1 MQTSTDTTRCGE
13 RALLTLRDMPSGSE
27 PGAGSA
33 TQAARFGTTQ
43 WSLVL
48 KAGQGAEEALFKL
61 CQTYWPP
68 LYAFIR
74 RRGHPFT
81 EAQDLTQGFFAH
93 VLEHRALDSVAPA
106 KGRFRSFL
114 LVSLKHFLDNEWHR
128 TRAIKRGGRQVV
140 ISWDSLK
147 PHERELLGPCDH
159 LTPERVFNRRWA
171 LMLLER
177 VMDRLRSECVAARKG
192 EMFEALKEHLTGDAA
207 GKSYQEIA
215 AQFGT
220 TEGAVKVT
228 VHRLRRRFGEL
239 VREHV
244 GRTVENPEE
253 ISEEIRELFAA
264 LN

>member
-1 MQTSTDTTRCGE
+1 MFPAHEQGT
-13 RALLTLRDMPSGSE
+13 GSV
-27 PGAGSA
+27 

-48 KAGQGAEEALFKL
+48 RAGQGAEEALLKL
-61 CQTYWPP
+61 CQIYWPP

-74 RRGHPFT
+74 RRGHPMD

-93 VLEHRALDSVAPA
+93 VLEHRALDTVAPA

-114 LVSLKHFLDNEWHR
+114 LVSLKHFLDNEWHK
-128 TRAIKRGGRQVV
+128 THAIKRGGRQVL
-140 ISWDSLK
+140 ISWESLK
-147 PHERELLGPCDH
+147 PHERDLLGPSDH
-159 LTPERVFNRRWA
+159 MTPEKVFNRRWA

-192 EMFEALKEHLTGDAA
+192 EMFEEVKEHLTGDAG
-207 GKSYQEIA
+207 GKSYRDIA

-239 VREHV
+239 VREQV
-244 GRTVENPEE
+244 GRTVEKPEE
-253 ISEEIRELFAA
+253 INEEIRELFAA

>member
-1 MQTSTDTTRCGE
+1 MLPAREHG
-13 RALLTLRDMPSGSE
+13 
-27 PGAGSA
+27 A

-61 CQTYWPP
+61 CQVYWPP

-74 RRGHPFT
+74 RRGHPLH

-93 VLEHRALDSVAPA
+93 VLEHRALDTVAPA

-114 LVSLKHFLDNEWHR
+114 LVSLKHFLDNEWHK
-128 TRAIKRGGRQVV
+128 AHAVKRGGRQVL
-140 ISWDSLK
+140 ISWEDLK
-147 PHERELLGPCDH
+147 PHERDLLGPTDQM
-159 LTPERVFNRRWA
+159 TPEKVFNRRWA
-171 LMLLER
+171 LMLLDR
-177 VMDRLRSECVAARKG
+177 VMDRLRGECIAARKG
-192 EMFEALKEHLTGDAA
+192 EMFEEVKEHLTGDA
-207 GKSYQEIA
+207 GKSYREIA
-215 AQFGT
+215 ARFGT

-239 VREHV
+239 VREQV
-244 GRTVENPEE
+244 GRTVEKPEE
-253 ISEEIRELFAA
+253 IDEEIRELFAA